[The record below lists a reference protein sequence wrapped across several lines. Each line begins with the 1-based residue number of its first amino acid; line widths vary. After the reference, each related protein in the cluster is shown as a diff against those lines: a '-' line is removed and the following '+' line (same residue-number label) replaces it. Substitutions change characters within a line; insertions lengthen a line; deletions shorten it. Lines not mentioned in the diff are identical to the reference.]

1 MSAKSC
7 SSTNPTSRVSQAEGA
22 TVTTR
27 KSKAEASVVSASIA
41 APKPTPTPA
50 TSKGK
55 GKSIT
60 VQNRPPGGSRSGVAN
75 ANAPLTLNT
84 YGGQPQPQPQPPA
97 SVSPSTPTPTP
108 LPDDFSKTGKSET
121 GYTSADIQVL
131 EGIAAIRH
139 RPGMYIGA
147 TTTSGL
153 LHLIWEALDNAID
166 EFNAGYGKNIWLTI
180 DQDGWV
186 TLRDEGRGMP
196 FDPMMY
202 QGQEL
207 PAATVIL
214 TVPHSGGKFEEG
226 AYKTAGGLHGVGT
239 TVINA
244 LSERLELTIC
254 KGGKLFQQTF
264 ERGVARPHTVTP
276 CDKKLHGTQLRWK
289 YDRTIFEQGVYYPHE
304 MIAARVKAS
313 AYLNRGV
320 SIHLDIWDDN
330 ARASTK
336 ITFFSK
342 DGLADYVRDLNSAD
356 GPLFRQVISVVKVK
370 DDVSVEVALQP
381 NKGYKNSLMSFANAV
396 RTRDGGVHESGFKAA
411 LTKIVNDFAL
421 KYNIIKNREKEG
433 FKPEVIAQG
442 LTSIVSVKLTNPQFQ
457 GQTKDR
463 LNNAPV
469 EGIVRSATHEGLSE
483 WFEGNPNQAKEWLR
497 KIQTMQKARNAA
509 QLTEELARGGKNGG
523 PGGKGGEL
531 IDTTVSKKFLRAN
544 TNDPSKSE
552 LFIVEGDSAGGT
564 ASQGRFGD
572 FQAILK
578 LRGKPLNVAKADLEK
593 IVANEEIRT
602 IINVLGTGTRATFDY
617 SRLKFDKI
625 IFMADADVDGL
636 HIQCLLLTLFYQEF
650 PELIE
655 KGHVY
660 IACPPLYSVKY
671 QGKVVWLLDD
681 AAKNQFLLE
690 HPAAADREFKRFK
703 GLGEMNPKE
712 LRETTLDPSTRLL
725 KRVTMEDTVLAGK
738 LVERLMEDSNAEQ
751 RREFLADHARKLA
764 GNELD
769 F

>member
-1 MSAKSC
+1 MPAKTTTK
-7 SSTNPTSRVSQAEGA
+7 SSLKTTGQTSLFDMDLPTDEFDNEPELQTQGALALKPQLSPETSRRHE
-22 TVTTR
+22 
-27 KSKAEASVVSASIA
+27 
-41 APKPTPTPA
+41 
-50 TSKGK
+50 
-55 GKSIT
+55 
-60 VQNRPPGGSRSGVAN
+60 
-75 ANAPLTLNT
+75 
-84 YGGQPQPQPQPPA
+84 
-97 SVSPSTPTPTP
+97 
-108 LPDDFSKTGKSET
+108 DFSKVKKNEKE
-121 GYTSADIQVL
+121 YTSADIQVL

-166 EFNAGYGKNIWLTI
+166 EFNAGYGKNIWITI
-180 DQDGWV
+180 DRDGWV

-196 FDPMMY
+196 FDPMKY
-202 QGQEL
+202 QNKEL

-244 LSERLELTIC
+244 LSERLELTIW
-254 KGGKLFQQTF
+254 KGGRMFYQEFTK
-264 ERGVARPHTVTP
+264 GKARMHSITP
-276 CDKKLHGTQLRWK
+276 CDPSLHGTQLRWK
-289 YDRTIFEQGVYYPHE
+289 YDTGIFDAEVYYPHE
-304 MIAARVKAS
+304 MLESRLKAS

-320 SIHLDIWDDN
+320 SIHLDMWDDN
-330 ARASTK
+330 AEAQVK
-336 ITFFSK
+336 FTFFSK
-342 DGLADYVRDLNSAD
+342 DGLPDYIRDLNTAD
-356 GPLFRQVISVVKVK
+356 QPLFRNVVSVVKVK

-381 NKGYKNSLMSFANAV
+381 SKGYKNNLMSFANAV
-396 RTRDGGVHESGFKAA
+396 RTRDGGVHETGFKAA
-411 LTKIVNDFAL
+411 LTKVVNDYAL
-421 KYNIIKNREKEG
+421 KLGIIKNREKEG
-433 FKPEVIAQG
+433 FKPDVIQQG
-442 LTSIVSVKLTNPQFQ
+442 LTSVVSVKLHNPQFQ

-469 EGIVRSATHEGLSE
+469 EGIVRSVVNEGLSE
-483 WFEGNPNQAKEWLR
+483 WFEKNTAQGKEWLR
-497 KIQTMQKARNAA
+497 KIQTMQKARNDA
-509 QLTEELARGGKNGG
+509 QLAEELART
-523 PGGKGGEL
+523 GKGKSGEL

-544 TNDPSKSE
+544 TNDPAKSE

-564 ASQGRFGD
+564 ASQGRFSE

-593 IVANEEIRT
+593 MVANEEIRT
-602 IINVLGTGTRATFDY
+602 IINVLGTGTRAAFDY
-617 SRLKFDKI
+617 ERLKFHKI

-671 QGKVVWLLDD
+671 KGKVIWLLDD
-681 AAKNQFLLE
+681 AAKDQFLRQRPDAGNL
-690 HPAAADREFKRFK
+690 EFKRFK

-712 LRETTLDPSTRLL
+712 LRETTLEPSSRTL
-725 KRVTMEDTVLAGK
+725 KRVTLEDSVLAAKLIGQLMEDT
-738 LVERLMEDSNAEQ
+738 NAEA
-751 RREFLADHARKLA
+751 RRIFLADHARKIA
-764 GNELD
+764 ELD